1 DQIIMTPGKRTANS
15 TTIVVERRPIAIKD
29 QQENLHV
36 AGGAHKGI
44 VINKNTVAVEDDPTP
59 AQLSLEFCV
68 YLISAATNMHTKESR
83 QLRFWF
89 KEVVSESDQPKV
101 AQEFFKQL
109 VAPFEFPRDYVG
121 FIKKIMKLM
130 QQDYPTLRKIEVELK
145 QLGQSSQPPPDAAKQ
160 GTILLSVGI
169 KGKPKKVKGMMDQDV
184 SLTEIEVTS
193 SRLLEMI
200 ESAYPNPLSVSEMA
214 KQTHS
219 EKSKVFLLLS
229 ELQASGMVKTVNG
242 NESFTRV
249 VQNEN
254 KVKVVKQMPKIVKA
268 KQPTIAIIT
277 SQYCE
282 KLAVDAMMDDQE
294 TFVRY
299 TTVGAY
305 LFIYSIGNII
315 HTYSWC
321 LTYFVSLSGESNI
334 YTLGNIGQ
342 HRVVCTKLPTVGHTR
357 EALIASGSTTTR
369 LLGTFQAV
377 EFVILVG
384 LGGGVPHYTDHAR
397 HVRLGDVVV
406 SSPIP
411 PNNNTHRLS
420 FFNSLRDIYTY
431 FNITQSIQGE
441 ENPSQAVWNDY
452 ITDGISKL
460 SKDGVNFA
468 RPSEDTDKLYMS
480 LGGSDVIEVTHP
492 TGSSENGRQ
501 IGKPVIHL
509 GPIAAGRQVSKDD
522 QLRQDFATRFGILAF
537 DMEYDAVIESVYGN
551 RKDSYLIVRGIADY
565 KDGSRKKEWQPYASL
580 AAAAFTKAVI
590 CSMTL
595 SNDD

>member
-1 DQIIMTPGKRTANS
+1 MQENSSQQDQIVMTPGKRTANS
-15 TTIVVERRPIAIKD
+15 TIIMVERRPMAIKD
-29 QQENLHV
+29 EKENVHV

-44 VINKNTVAVEDDPTP
+44 VINKNSVATEDDPTP
-59 AQLSLEFCV
+59 VQLSLEFCV
-68 YLISAATNMHTKESR
+68 YLVNAATNIHTKESR

-89 KEVVSESDQPKV
+89 KEAVSECEQPKV
-101 AQEFFKQL
+101 AQEFFKKL

-145 QLGQSSQPPPDAAKQ
+145 QLGQSSQPPPD
-160 GTILLSVGI
+160 T
-169 KGKPKKVKGMMDQDV
+169 GMMDQDV

-193 SRLLEMI
+193 TRLLEMI

-214 KQTHS
+214 RQTQS
-219 EKSKVFLLLS
+219 ETQKVSSLLA
-229 ELQASGMVKTVNG
+229 ELQASGLVKTVNG

-249 VQNEN
+249 VRNEN

-299 TTVGAY
+299 TTV
-305 LFIYSIGNII
+305 
-315 HTYSWC
+315 
-321 LTYFVSLSGESNI
+321 GESNI

-384 LGGGVPHYTDHAR
+384 VGGGVPHYTDHAR

-411 PNNNTHRLS
+411 PKK
-420 FFNSLRDIYTY
+420 DIYTY
-431 FNITQSIQGE
+431 CELEPVKEGQTQM
-441 ENPSQAVWNDY
+441 NPVYETKSWAPPTFLLQEISARLKAQVEDDPTQAVWDKY
-452 ITDGISKL
+452 ITEGISKL
-460 SKDGVNFA
+460 SKDGVNFS
-468 RPSEDTDKLYMS
+468 RPPEDTDKLYMY

-501 IGKPVIHL
+501 PGKPVIHL

-522 QLRQDFATRFGILAF
+522 QLRQDFAARFGILAF

-565 KDGSRKKEWQPYASL
+565 KDGSRKKDWQPYASL

-590 CSMTL
+590 CSMNL

>member
-1 DQIIMTPGKRTANS
+1 MQENNPQQDQIIMTPGKRTANS
-15 TTIVVERRPIAIKD
+15 TTIMVERRPMVIKE

-44 VINKNTVAVEDDPTP
+44 VINKSSVAMEDDTTP

-68 YLISAATNMHTKESR
+68 YLVNAATNMHTKESR

-89 KEVVSESDQPKV
+89 KEVVSEWEQPKV
-101 AQEFFKQL
+101 AQEFFKKL

-145 QLGQSSQPPPDAAKQ
+145 QLGQSSQPPPD
-160 GTILLSVGI
+160 TGI
-169 KGKPKKVKGMMDQDV
+169 MDQDV

-193 SRLLEMI
+193 TRLLEMI

-214 KQTHS
+214 RQTQS
-219 EKSKVFLLLS
+219 EKQKVSSLLS
-229 ELQASGMVKTVNG
+229 ELQASGLVKTVNG

-254 KVKVVKQMPKIVKA
+254 KVKVVKQMPKIVQA

-277 SQYCE
+277 AQYCE

-299 TTVGAY
+299 TTV
-305 LFIYSIGNII
+305 
-315 HTYSWC
+315 
-321 LTYFVSLSGESNI
+321 GESNI

-384 LGGGVPHYTDHAR
+384 VGGGVPHYTDCTR

-411 PNNNTHRLS
+411 PKK
-420 FFNSLRDIYTY
+420 DIYTY
-431 FNITQSIQGE
+431 CELEPVKEGQTQTNPVYETKSWAPPTFLLQEISARLKAQGDDD
-441 ENPSQAVWNDY
+441 PTQAVWDKY
-452 ITDGISKL
+452 ITEGISKL

-468 RPSEDTDKLYMS
+468 RPPDDTDKLYMS

-501 IGKPVIHL
+501 PGKPVIHL

-522 QLRQDFATRFGILAF
+522 QLRQDFAARFGILAF

-565 KDGSRKKEWQPYASL
+565 KDGSRKKDWQPYASL
-580 AAAAFTKAVI
+580 AAAAFTKAVV
-590 CSMTL
+590 CAMNL